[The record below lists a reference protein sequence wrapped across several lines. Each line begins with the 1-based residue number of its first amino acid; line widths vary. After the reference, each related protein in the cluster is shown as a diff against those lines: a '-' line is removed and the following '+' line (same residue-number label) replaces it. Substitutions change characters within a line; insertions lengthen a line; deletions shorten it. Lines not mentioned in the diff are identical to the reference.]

1 MIAAQKQYTVA
12 VVGNPNSGKT
22 TLFNGLTGSN
32 HKVGNWPGVTVEK
45 KVGALNFDQTNI
57 HIVDLPGIYSL
68 SAQSEDEKVARDYIL
83 SGEAELVVNI
93 ADATNL
99 ERNLF
104 LTLHLIEMGVPV
116 LLVLNMLDLARKQD
130 INIDE
135 RELSA
140 KLGIPVIGITATNAK
155 EVARVKEA
163 INRMASKAPQPTT
176 TVEYPDEV
184 ETIIDGWSD
193 RVRDIALELGTN
205 ERWLSLKLLEQDEW
219 LSQKAVQLGAI
230 KENEITEAVNKIENM
245 LSETPDIIIAEHKYG
260 FIHGVAESVI
270 KRGLSRVSV
279 SERID
284 RVVMNRVLGIPVF
297 LGMMYLVFWLVM
309 NIGGA
314 FIDFFDMFFG
324 TIFVDGFGELL
335 GLIGSPEWVTAI
347 LAHGVGA
354 GIQTV
359 ATFIPIVFMMFFL
372 LSILEDSGYM
382 ARAAFVMDRMLR
394 AIGLPGKAFI
404 PMLVGFGCTVPAV
417 MATRTLDS
425 KRDRFLTIFIAPFMS
440 CGARLP
446 VYALFT
452 AAFFPRN
459 AGAVVFSIYAFG
471 IVMAVLTG
479 LLLRNTLFKGERS
492 NFVMELP
499 PYHAPRF
506 RHIMTHTWLR
516 LKAFMFRA
524 GKVIII
530 AIVILGFLNSLG
542 VDGSFGNEDSS
553 NSVLSKIGVAI
564 TPVFT
569 PMGIEKDNWPAS
581 VGLFTGLFAKEA
593 VVGTL
598 NSLYSQSAA
607 AGESEDA
614 FSFGGGLKES
624 FVSIPENLAGVFGGF
639 ADPLGTGIIGAD
651 EETTAEEIEADTG
664 IFATLRERF
673 SGGPAQAYAYLLFV
687 LIYFPCLAALGVII
701 REMGKGYGWLSIGY
715 LTVLAWITATLFYQ
729 IAVGHQA
736 VWIAVPIVMIGL
748 IIGAFV
754 LLRKRSSRALGV

>member
-1 MIAAQKQYTVA
+1 MITSQKQCTVA

-45 KVGALNFDQTNI
+45 KVGSLNIDHGKI
-57 HIVDLPGIYSL
+57 DVVDLPGIYSL

-83 SGEAELVVNI
+83 SGEPELVVNI

-104 LTLHLIEMGVPV
+104 LTLHLIEMKVPV
-116 LLVLNMLDLARKQD
+116 LLVLNMLDLAGKQD
-130 INIDE
+130 IQIDE
-135 RELSA
+135 KALSEQ
-140 KLGIPVIGITATNAK
+140 LGIPVVGISATNQK
-155 EVARVKEA
+155 DVARVKETIA
-163 INRMASKAPQPTT
+163 QMASKKEEPSTA
-176 TVEYPDEV
+176 VEYPNEV
-184 ETIIDGWSD
+184 EQVLESWSSKVD
-193 RVRDIALELGTN
+193 DVALELGAD
-205 ERWLSLKLLEQDEW
+205 ERWLALKLLEQDEW
-219 LSQKAVQLGAI
+219 VVEKVVKLGAI
-230 KENEITEAVNKIENM
+230 TEEQIDEAASKIETI
-245 LSETPDIIIAEHKYG
+245 LADTPDVVIAEHKYG
-260 FIHGVAESVI
+260 FIHSVVESTV
-270 KRGLSRVSV
+270 KKGLSKVSV
-279 SERID
+279 TERID
-284 RVVMNRVLGIPVF
+284 RVVMNRVLGIPIF
-297 LGMMYLVFWLVM
+297 LAMMYLVFWLVM

-335 GLIGSPEWVTAI
+335 GLIRTPEWLTAI
-347 LAHGVGA
+347 LANGVGA

-359 ATFIPIVFMMFFL
+359 TTFIPIVFMMFFL
-372 LSILEDSGYM
+372 LSLLEDSGYM
-382 ARAAFVMDRMLR
+382 SRAAFVMDRMLR

-404 PMLVGFGCTVPAV
+404 PMLVGFGCTIPAV

-425 KRDRFLTIFIAPFMS
+425 KRDRFLTIFMAPFMS

-452 AAFFPRN
+452 AAFFPRW

-471 IVMAVLTG
+471 IVLAVLTG
-479 LLLRNTLFKGERS
+479 LLLRNTIFKGERS

-506 RHIMTHTWLR
+506 KHIMTHTWLR
-516 LKAFMFRA
+516 LKVFMFRA

-530 AIVILGFLNSLG
+530 AIVLLGFLNSLG

-607 AGESEDA
+607 AEEAEEA
-614 FSFGGGLKES
+614 FSFGAGLRDA
-624 FVSIPENLAGVFGGF
+624 FVSIPENLAGVFGGL
-639 ADPLGTGIIGAD
+639 ADPLGVAVIGAG
-651 EETTAEEIEADTG
+651 EETTAEEVEADSG
-664 IFATLRERF
+664 IFSTLRERF

-687 LIYFPCLAALGVII
+687 LIYFPCLAALGVIL
-701 REMGKGYGWLSIGY
+701 REVGKGYGWLSVTY
-715 LTVLAWITATLFYQ
+715 LTILAWITATLFYQ
-729 IAVGHQA
+729 ITVGHQA
-736 VWIAVPIVMIGL
+736 LWIIVPIVMIGF
-748 IIGAFV
+748 IVGAFSLV
-754 LLRKRSSRALGV
+754 KTKSSRA